1 MLWACVL
8 LPSLALDTALRGRAP
23 SDRPFALVTG
33 SAQQRRLIAVDAHAR
48 AAGLAPGQRLAEAEA
63 VCQNLLTAEYD
74 PDCTRASL
82 ALIAAWAYRYSSEV
96 LVDPPRAVILEV
108 ERSFGLFGAWPAIE
122 ARLRGELAQ
131 LGFRHRIAL
140 APTPR
145 AARVLAR
152 VRDGMAV
159 IPFPLHESQKHR
171 HSGAIAGFIGDGTRN
186 PASHALTPRAGFRVL
201 PADSAGSP
209 GMTTTLGKMRHCRT
223 GNGITSTGDLSQAL
237 APIPIARAGLPA
249 EAAATLAGMGIRTLG
264 AVLALPRA
272 ALQRRFGKALV
283 EAIELLLGSR
293 PDTLAAYRPP
303 DRFDARIEF
312 GFEVK
317 HHQGLLFPLRRM
329 LGDLAAYLAARD
341 GGVQRFTIRFVHT
354 DAAPTDLAIGLLAP
368 EREAS
373 ALFEVAK
380 LRLEQ
385 TTLPAPVLEL
395 EIHADALPPFVP
407 EGADLLDTRA
417 ANALPWP
424 QLVDRLRARLGG
436 DAVYDLRADP
446 DPRPERAWAHSGD
459 STPDESIALPTRPT
473 WLLPRPI
480 PLRG

>member
-1 MLWACVL
+1 MLWACIL
-8 LPSLALDTALRGRAP
+8 LPSLALDTALRGRES

-63 VCQNLLTAEYD
+63 VCRNLLTAEYD

-108 ERSFGLFGAWPAIE
+108 ERSFGLFGAWSAIE
-122 ARLRGELAQ
+122 ARLRGELDA

-152 VRDGMAV
+152 TRDGTTV
-159 IPFPLHESQKHR
+159 
-171 HSGAIAGFIGDGTRN
+171 
-186 PASHALTPRAGFRVL
+186 ASRDDLPR
-201 PADSAGSP
+201 
-209 GMTTTLGKMRHCRT
+209 
-223 GNGITSTGDLSQAL
+223 AL

-303 DRFDARIEF
+303 DRF
-312 GFEVK
+312 
-317 HHQGLLFPLRRM
+317 
-329 LGDLAAYLAARD
+329 
-341 GGVQRFTIRFVHT
+341 
-354 DAAPTDLAIGLLAP
+354 
-368 EREAS
+368 
-373 ALFEVAK
+373 
-380 LRLEQ
+380 
-385 TTLPAPVLEL
+385 
-395 EIHADALPPFVP
+395 
-407 EGADLLDTRA
+407 
-417 ANALPWP
+417 
-424 QLVDRLRARLGG
+424 
-436 DAVYDLRADP
+436 
-446 DPRPERAWAHSGD
+446 
-459 STPDESIALPTRPT
+459 
-473 WLLPRPI
+473 
-480 PLRG
+480 

>member
-23 SDRPFALVTG
+23 SDRPFALITG
-33 SAQQRRLIAVDAHAR
+33 STQQRRLVAVDAHAR

-63 VCQNLLTAEYD
+63 VCRNLLTADYD
-74 PDCTRASL
+74 PDRARASL
-82 ALIAAWAYRYSSEV
+82 SLIAAWTYRYSSEV
-96 LVDPPRAVILEV
+96 LIDPPRAVILEV

-122 ARLRGELAQ
+122 ARLRGGLDA

-152 VRDGMAV
+152 VRDGAAV
-159 IPFPLHESQKHR
+159 APCDDL
-171 HSGAIAGFIGDGTRN
+171 
-186 PASHALTPRAGFRVL
+186 PR
-201 PADSAGSP
+201 
-209 GMTTTLGKMRHCRT
+209 
-223 GNGITSTGDLSQAL
+223 AL

-249 EAAATLAGMGIRTLG
+249 EAAATLADMGIRTLG

-272 ALQRRFGKALV
+272 ALQRRFGKTLV

-341 GGVQRFTIRFVHT
+341 GGVQRFTIRFVHA

-373 ALFEVAK
+373 ALFEVTK

-385 TTLPAPVLEL
+385 TRLPAPVLEL

-424 QLVDRLRARLGG
+424 QLVDRLRARLGEG
-436 DAVYDLRADP
+436 AVYGLRADP

-480 PLRG
+480 PLRGPTPKVLAGPERLETGWWDGGDVRRDYYVLELATGQRAWAFSPPGERGPFMLHGWFA